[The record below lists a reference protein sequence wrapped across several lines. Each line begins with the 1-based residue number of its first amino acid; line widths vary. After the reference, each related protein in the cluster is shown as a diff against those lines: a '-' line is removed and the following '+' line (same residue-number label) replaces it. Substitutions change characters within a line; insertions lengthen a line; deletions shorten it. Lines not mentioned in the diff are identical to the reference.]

1 MTKKKGGQMSAQS
14 SCELQADANLKIT
27 EVCNLMRQ
35 VLAEQFEQ
43 QAQISKALEAGH
55 LHD

>member
-14 SCELQADANLKIT
+14 SFELQADANLKIT